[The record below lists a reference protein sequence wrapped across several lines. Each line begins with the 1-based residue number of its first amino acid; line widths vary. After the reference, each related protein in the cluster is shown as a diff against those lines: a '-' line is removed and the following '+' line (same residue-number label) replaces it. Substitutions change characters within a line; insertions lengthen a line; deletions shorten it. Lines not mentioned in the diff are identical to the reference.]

1 MRLCPIQ
8 EKLVPPLEDLP
19 QSHVFDALRPIRE
32 DFVSNHILPHARF
45 HSGVIVRVLA
55 FKGVPLDRPVPSFRN
70 DHHLRAALDVP
81 LDQIVLSLGLSWNA
95 NLLCQY
101 ALRPTLRLGPVL
113 NGIAMDEVRFALEMR
128 AHAPAFDASLEKDQ
142 TKIRADG
149 LACLLAG
156 LRETPEELRVLIAYR
171 LSLMGLDP
179 TPSDRSAAPS
189 RHFFGLWC
197 AHRFEALSTDTKDAA

>member
-19 QSHVFDALRPIRE
+19 QSHVFEALRPIRE
-32 DFVSNHILPHARF
+32 DFVSNHILPNARF
-45 HSGVIVRVLA
+45 HPRVIVRVLE
-55 FKGVPLDRPVPSFRN
+55 FKGVPIKRPVPSFRN
-70 DHHLRAALDVP
+70 DHHVRAAMDVP

-101 ALRPTLRLGPVL
+101 ALRPTARLGPVL
-113 NGIAMDEVRFALEMR
+113 DGVPVDEVRFALEMR
-128 AHAPAFDASLEKDQ
+128 PHAPAFDASVDIDQ
-142 TKIRADG
+142 TKIHRDG

-156 LRETPEELRVLIAYR
+156 LRETPRELRLLVAYC

-179 TPSDRSAAPS
+179 AQQDHPNAPS
-189 RHFFGLWC
+189 GKFFGQWC
-197 AHRFEALSTDTKDAA
+197 AQRFEALSTDTKDAA